1 MKHRSALTLN
11 DACQVPGQHL
21 TAAAAAWLQRTNAA
35 FAECTGVQVNNLYI
49 LRLLMGSTMLAIAIY
64 MLLWVGMADG
74 WTMLLAIAGCRL
86 TWQCIK
92 EFVRKGGAA

>member
-11 DACQVPGQHL
+11 NAWQVPGQHL

-49 LRLLMGSTMLAIAIY
+49 LRLVAAALLLGATLLVPADAAGWGVLCLLEGARLMG
-64 MLLWVGMADG
+64 
-74 WTMLLAIAGCRL
+74 GCVM
-86 TWQCIK
+86 
-92 EFVRKGGAA
+92 EFVRKGGVAE